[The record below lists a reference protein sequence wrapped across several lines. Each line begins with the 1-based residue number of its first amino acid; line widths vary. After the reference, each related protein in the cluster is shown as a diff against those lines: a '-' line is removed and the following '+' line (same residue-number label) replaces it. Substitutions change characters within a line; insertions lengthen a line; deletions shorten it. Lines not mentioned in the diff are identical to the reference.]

1 MAELKVVFSAVTNE
15 FDRAMNKVSQ
25 QLNDVERKFQNL
37 SRMGDRL
44 SSVGRQLSVSLTVP
58 IAALAATAGVA
69 ITKFANFADRISDLT
84 QITGLSAKAIQE
96 WQNVARNAGV
106 DTEALTNAMS
116 GLIRKLPTLEQETGI
131 SAEQLAKLGINL
143 NQLKQMSPDD
153 AIDTIMNALLGME
166 NIMERNAVA
175 SALFGL
181 AWRDIAPILG
191 LGIDGIQKA
200 KKQAHELGLVMTD
213 TFIEK
218 GSQINAQLEIL
229 KAQLSITFIEVGAA
243 IAPILSSLSRTLTQ
257 LLPTIEALAN
267 AFAKLPQ
274 PLQQAIVIS
283 LLFLA
288 ALGPIISA
296 IGALLKTIVALKTAL
311 TVLVSVSKSVLDVLS
326 KVMIAV
332 QGLSFAAKVLSGFI
346 GFLIIDFIT
355 GAIQA
360 ERFRKT
366 VEDLRQTMNY
376 AASDAEKYMAAMQL
390 WQDTKSVEALNR
402 AIAILD
408 KYNITTTDIIEKSQ
422 ELGISY
428 EEAAALLI
436 RQAEATRQAAEQTDK
451 LNSELSTLQKVQN
464 KNLQTFDEV
473 HTISK
478 EEEKLS
484 PFENLVQDIKD
495 LGQAAKTV
503 NLDPLKKSI
512 SSMINPADQLSIG
525 LGKIGGSL
533 GKLNPVLETSWGEF
547 QLVDGQLQ
555 QLSMDA
561 WNVIPP
567 FQELSLTLPD
577 INNNTSELSES
588 IYSATIPGFQDLAF
602 TVDSYL
608 LPTIEAI
615 PTTFETAAEDIRYA
629 TGDMKF
635 YNEDATR
642 EIVEGFQDL
651 AFTVDSY
658 LLPTI
663 EAIPTTFETAAK
675 DIRYATRDMKFYNE
689 DATREIVEG
698 WENTQEVLVGN
709 SIIPDMVS
717 AIQTLFQG
725 LTPSLNSTMDQVSR
739 AVVGGFETISSD
751 LQQELMPDIAQSL
764 TSFNGLLE
772 NLGITAGDVE
782 KTIKRAFENMSDDIA
797 DNLWNLLT
805 GSQSVGDALKGIWEA
820 VGNMFR
826 YIFVQL
832 MSTIITKN
840 LSSLAD
846 WVAGVI
852 TQAAAAVGAFLS
864 QAYAA
869 LVAFFAWAGP
879 GAPLLAAA
887 VMATAGAAI
896 FAFASWAV
904 GAIRNVL
911 GLAEGGIVTRPTFAM
926 VGEAGAEAVIP
937 LNGTLAEEVEIGVFN
952 AMMQLRG
959 IFETGEN
966 AQQTITLEI
975 DGHEFARTVIPYLV
989 NEFDR
994 IGIRLAEG

>member
-44 SSVGRQLSVSLTVP
+44 SSVGRQLSISLTAP

-577 INNNTSELSES
+577 INNNTSKLSKS
-588 IYSATIPGFQDLAF
+588 IYSTTIPNFQNLAF

-642 EIVEGFQDL
+642 EIVEG
-651 AFTVDSY
+651 
-658 LLPTI
+658 
-663 EAIPTTFETAAK
+663 
-675 DIRYATRDMKFYNE
+675 
-689 DATREIVEG
+689 

-725 LTPSLNSTMDQVSR
+725 LTSSLNSTMDQVSR

>member
-533 GKLNPVLETSWGEF
+533 GELNPVLETSWGEF

-615 PTTFETAAEDIRYA
+615 PTTFETAAKDIRYA
-629 TGDMKF
+629 TG
-635 YNEDATR
+635 
-642 EIVEGFQDL
+642 
-651 AFTVDSY
+651 
-658 LLPTI
+658 
-663 EAIPTTFETAAK
+663 
-675 DIRYATRDMKFYNE
+675 DMKFYNE

>member
-44 SSVGRQLSVSLTVP
+44 SSVGRQLSISLTAP

-533 GKLNPVLETSWGEF
+533 GELNPVLETSWGEF

-629 TGDMKF
+629 TG
-635 YNEDATR
+635 
-642 EIVEGFQDL
+642 
-651 AFTVDSY
+651 
-658 LLPTI
+658 
-663 EAIPTTFETAAK
+663 
-675 DIRYATRDMKFYNE
+675 DMKFYNE

>member
-533 GKLNPVLETSWGEF
+533 GELNPVLETSWGEF

-629 TGDMKF
+629 TG
-635 YNEDATR
+635 
-642 EIVEGFQDL
+642 
-651 AFTVDSY
+651 
-658 LLPTI
+658 
-663 EAIPTTFETAAK
+663 
-675 DIRYATRDMKFYNE
+675 DMKFYNE

>member
-44 SSVGRQLSVSLTVP
+44 SSVGRQLSVSLTAP

-229 KAQLSITFIEVGAA
+229 KAQLSITFIKVGAA

-495 LGQAAKTV
+495 LGKAAKTV

-525 LGKIGGSL
+525 LEKIGGSL
-533 GKLNPVLETSWGEF
+533 GELNPVLETSWGEF
-547 QLVDGQLQ
+547 RLVDGQLQ
-555 QLSMDA
+555 QLSMDV

-567 FQELSLTLPD
+567 FQELSFTLPD

-588 IYSATIPGFQDLAF
+588 IYSATIPGFQDLAS

-642 EIVEGFQDL
+642 EIVEG
-651 AFTVDSY
+651 
-658 LLPTI
+658 
-663 EAIPTTFETAAK
+663 
-675 DIRYATRDMKFYNE
+675 
-689 DATREIVEG
+689 

-725 LTPSLNSTMDQVSR
+725 LTSSLNSTMDQVSR
-739 AVVGGFETISSD
+739 AVVGGFGTISSD

-805 GSQSVGDALKGIWEA
+805 GSQSVGDALEGIWEA

-832 MSTIITKN
+832 MATIITKN
-840 LSSLAD
+840 LSGLAD